1 MAETDL
7 VCTVVARDFL
17 AEDEDVI
24 VTNHLLLHGHIERIT
39 HGHLGR
45 KRGVRGREEASGNED

>member
-1 MAETDL
+1 MRIRREEGDEVAETDL

-17 AEDEDVI
+17 AEDEDVV

-45 KRGVRGREEASGNED
+45 R